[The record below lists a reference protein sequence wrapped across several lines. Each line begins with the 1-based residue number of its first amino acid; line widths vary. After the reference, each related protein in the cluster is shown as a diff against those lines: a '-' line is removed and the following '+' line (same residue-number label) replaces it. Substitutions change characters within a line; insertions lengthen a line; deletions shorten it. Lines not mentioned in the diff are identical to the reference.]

1 MTSPRYD
8 WWQVQA
14 IHPDKKEPFDV
25 YINRF
30 PTLAQAEA
38 QKLELEKQ
46 GYENIN
52 IIEPDAVRRNPR
64 R

>member
-8 WWQVQA
+8 WYQVQA

-52 IIEPDAVRRNPR
+52 IIEPDHIRNRRR
-64 R
+64 

>member
-14 IHPDKKEPFDV
+14 IHPDKKEPFDT

-30 PTLAQAEA
+30 PTEAKAEEK
-38 QKLELEKQ
+38 KLELEKQ
-46 GYENIN
+46 GYEHIN
-52 IIEPDAVRRNPR
+52 IIPPDHIRHKR
-64 R
+64 